1 MKTNSKSLASLRL
14 CVSLLLLG
22 SFPFLAGCTST
33 SYRDQSGAE
42 FSRVSFFTKQNI
54 GKVELKAGDKQL
66 SIEGYSNEQTEIAA
80 AVASSV
86 AKALT
91 PAK

>member
-1 MKTNSKSLASLRL
+1 MKTKLIL
-14 CVSLLLLG
+14 VSLLLASCSL
-22 SFPFLAGCTST
+22 LTTGCTST

-42 FSRVSFFTKQNI
+42 FSRVSFLTKQSI